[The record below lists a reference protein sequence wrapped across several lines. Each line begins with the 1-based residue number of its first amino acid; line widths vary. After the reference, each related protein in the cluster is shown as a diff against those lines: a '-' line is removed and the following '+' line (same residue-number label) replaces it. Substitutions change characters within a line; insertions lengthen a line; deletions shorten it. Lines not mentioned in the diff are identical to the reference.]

1 MLLLLWDSISFQM
14 LLIFLT
20 VFLLVADYLKRRK
33 PKNYP
38 PSPLALP
45 FIGHLYLLDLKDP
58 TKAMQKLTEKYG
70 DIFNID
76 MGSTSFLLVSGQQ
89 LIKEVLVN
97 KGEDFIDRPD
107 FPIEQYVFS
116 SKGLISSNGLLWKQ
130 QRRFA
135 LSTLRTFGL
144 GKRSLEERIQEECRY
159 LVDAFGEEQG
169 SPFNPHFQLTN
180 AVSNII
186 CSITFGNR
194 FEYHDEDFQKLLH
207 LLEETVRLHGTIAAQ
222 LYPSF
227 PTIMKLLPGSHQTI
241 LKNWKVMKGFVM
253 ERIERHKEAGTPS
266 ESRDFIDSYLQEMAK
281 GDSSKIFQ
289 EENLVA
295 CVLDLLFA
303 GTETT
308 STTLR
313 WALLYMTLHPEIQ
326 ARVQSE
332 IDVVIGQ
339 MRQPALEDRDKMPYT
354 NAVIHE
360 VQRIGNII
368 PFNVPRAPTKD
379 TVVGGYTIPKGTFT
393 VISLSS
399 LMFDKNEWET
409 PHTFNPGHFLKDGQF
424 QKRELFIPFSMGKR
438 ACLGEVMARSE
449 LFLFFTALLQ
459 KFTFQPPPGTTYSL
473 KPKLGITMAP
483 EPYKICAVPR

>member
-1 MLLLLWDSISFQM
+1 MLLFLWDSISFQM

-45 FIGHLYLLDLKDP
+45 FIGHLYLMDMKDP
-58 TKAMQKLTEKYG
+58 TKAMQKLTEEYG
-70 DIFNID
+70 DIFSMH
-76 MGSTSFLLVSGQQ
+76 MGSTSFVLVSGQQ

-107 FPIEQYVFS
+107 FPIEQHIFS
-116 SKGLISSNGLLWKQ
+116 NKGLVFSNGLLWKQ

-135 LSTLRTFGL
+135 LSTLRNFGL

-169 SPFNPHFQLTN
+169 NSFNPHFQLTN

-207 LLEETVRLHGTIAAQ
+207 LLDETVRLHGTIAGQ

-227 PTIMKLLPGSHQTI
+227 PTIMKFLPGSHQTI
-241 LKNWKVMKGFVM
+241 LKNWETMKSFVM
-253 ERIERHKEAGTPS
+253 ERIERHKEDWNPS

-281 GDSSKIFQ
+281 GNSSKSFQ
-289 EENLVA
+289 EENLVF

-313 WALLYMTLHPEIQ
+313 WALLYMALHPEIQ
-326 ARVQSE
+326 VKTRKCWSVSKEGLVQ
-332 IDVVIGQ
+332 D
-339 MRQPALEDRDKMPYT
+339 LENMTYKEHLMELGLFRLDKGEE
-354 NAVIHE
+354 A
-360 VQRIGNII
+360 
-368 PFNVPRAPTKD
+368 
-379 TVVGGYTIPKGTFT
+379 KGRLHC
-393 VISLSS
+393 S
-399 LMFDKNEWET
+399 
-409 PHTFNPGHFLKDGQF
+409 P
-424 QKRELFIPFSMGKR
+424 
-438 ACLGEVMARSE
+438 
-449 LFLFFTALLQ
+449 
-459 KFTFQPPPGTTYSL
+459 QPPPRWSEEGAGSSLWFQVTGPKEMVSSCASGYSGWILGNISSL
-473 KPKLGITMAP
+473 KVFKQSVDLGLGNVI
-483 EPYKICAVPR
+483 YC

>member
-1 MLLLLWDSISFQM
+1 MLLFLWDSISFQM

-20 VFLLVADYLKRRK
+20 IFLLIADYLKRRK

-45 FIGHLYLLDLKDP
+45 FIGHLYLMDFKDP
-58 TKAMQKLTEKYG
+58 IKTVQKLTEKYG
-70 DIFNID
+70 NIFSTHV
-76 MGSTSFLLVSGQQ
+76 GGTSFVFVSGQQ
-89 LIKEVLVN
+89 LIKEVLIN
-97 KGEDFIDRPD
+97 QGEVFMDRPD
-107 FPIEQYVFS
+107 VPLDKEIFS

-130 QRRFA
+130 QRRFT
-135 LSTLRTFGL
+135 LSTLRNFGL
-144 GKRSLEERIQEECRY
+144 GKRSLEERIQEECQY
-159 LVDAFGEEQG
+159 LVDAFGEEQEN
-169 SPFNPHFQLTN
+169 PFNPHFQLTN

-194 FEYHDEDFQKLLH
+194 AALSVCLPLMQLL
-207 LLEETVRLHGTIAAQ
+207 V
-222 LYPSF
+222 
-227 PTIMKLLPGSHQTI
+227 
-241 LKNWKVMKGFVM
+241 
-253 ERIERHKEAGTPS
+253 
-266 ESRDFIDSYLQEMAK
+266 K
-281 GDSSKIFQ
+281 GDSSNSFQ

-308 STTLR
+308 ATTLR
-313 WALLYMTLHPEIQ
+313 WALLYMAIHPEIQ

-332 IDVVIGQ
+332 IDLVIRQ
-339 MRQPALEDRDKMPYT
+339 MRQPALEDRDRMPYT

-393 VISLSS
+393 MINLTS
-399 LMFDKNEWET
+399 LMLDMKEWET

-424 QKRELFIPFSMGKR
+424 QRKELFIPFSMGK
-438 ACLGEVMARSE
+438 
-449 LFLFFTALLQ
+449 
-459 KFTFQPPPGTTYSL
+459 
-473 KPKLGITMAP
+473 
-483 EPYKICAVPR
+483 